1 MTEQHLDSTVSREGS
16 RVSYQDKETLWKGY
30 ENYVRELAL
39 KEGAENIAELG
50 GGAKTILADN
60 ERWGFA
66 GKRIIVDISAEE
78 LAKAEAENDVET
90 RVLDLCKPVPDG
102 REVYDIV
109 FSKMLCEHVPDG
121 QAFHQNC
128 FDLLKPGGLAVH
140 YFPTLYTL
148 PFVLNR
154 LIPEEAARKLLRK
167 IQPGRIDNPK
177 YEKFPAY
184 YQWTTGPTKRAIRRF
199 ESVGFELE
207 AWHGAYGHHYYHLL
221 KPLDAVEQAKSRF
234 LTKHPVPAL
243 TSFAVVTLRKP
254 A

>member
-1 MTEQHLDSTVSREGS
+1 MGNDSFASAVITRQGQVEYTDLD
-16 RVSYQDKETLWKGY
+16 TLWKGY
-30 ENYVRELAL
+30 DDYVRELAI
-39 KEGAENIAELG
+39 KEGAEHIAELG
-50 GGAKTILADN
+50 GGAKPILGDG

-66 GKRIIVDISAEE
+66 PHRIVVDISAEE
-78 LAKAEAENDVET
+78 LAKAEGGVET

-121 QAFHQNC
+121 RAFHQNC
-128 FDLLKPGGLAVH
+128 FDLLRPGGLAVH

-148 PFVLNR
+148 PFVINR
-154 LIPEEAARKLLRK
+154 LIPEKAARSLLRR
-167 IQPGRIDNPK
+167 IQPGRIDDPK
-177 YEKFPAY
+177 WEKFPAY
-184 YQWTTGPTKRAIRRF
+184 YRWTTGPTKRAIKRF

-207 AWHGAYGHHYYHLL
+207 AWHGAYGHHYYHLV
-221 KPLDAVEQAKSRF
+221 KPLDAMEKAKSRW
-234 LTKHPVPAL
+234 LAKHPVPAL